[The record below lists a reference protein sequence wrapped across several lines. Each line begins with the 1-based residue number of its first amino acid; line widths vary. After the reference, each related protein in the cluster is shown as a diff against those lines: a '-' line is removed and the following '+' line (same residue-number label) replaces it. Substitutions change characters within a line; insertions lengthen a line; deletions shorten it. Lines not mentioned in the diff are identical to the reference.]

1 MDVEELRVRIE
12 TVKCGSAMKAA
23 RIGAPMWPPAPTL
36 EIGKKLASNSG
47 EFEWTEG
54 FVQIF
59 EAYRLKRYLKQE

>member
-36 EIGKKLASNSG
+36 EIEKKL
-47 EFEWTEG
+47 
-54 FVQIF
+54 V
-59 EAYRLKRYLKQE
+59 